1 MLKECIRLR
10 FFPLTVI
17 LEADKISLF
26 PLWPSKW
33 LNKGRR
39 HSWYLSNRTWPPSG
53 EYWMRPRRR
62 RPLPRWRIHS
72 SWWSSSVSSHT
83 HLDRIDPAEIKQWNS
98 CSCKKLAS
106 LPYFV
111 RRSITVRMTF
121 CLTGL
126 NLTKKKNLLLIQNNK
141 SSWIQTNKTLRT
153 ALQRLFLLQ
162 SRYLSAHRQWLIR
175 ILG

>member
-1 MLKECIRLR
+1 MGMVINPGQINHFVKRYFYNEMCIIWNAKHLSMLKECIRLR

-83 HLDRIDPAEIKQWNS
+83 HLDRIDPAEIKQWSS

-126 NLTKKKNLLLIQNNK
+126 NLTKK
-141 SSWIQTNKTLRT
+141 
-153 ALQRLFLLQ
+153 
-162 SRYLSAHRQWLIR
+162 R
-175 ILG
+175 ICC